1 MKIVIIGAGNVGT
14 NLRHGFQTKGVE
26 VPLIHA
32 REILSGSSML
42 PLADVYIYAVADHAL
57 AEVIAHVNAPKAL
70 HLHTSGSMPVS
81 VFGDDKPHAGILY
94 FFQTFSKDSLIEN
107 WNTIPVFI
115 EGKNIDDLAA
125 IYTLA
130 QTFSSVIYETT
141 QEERERLH
149 VAGVFANNF
158 TNLMYRYAAQILSST
173 TIPFS
178 VLLPL
183 IDQTAAK
190 VHSIPPK
197 DAQTGPANRRDQAVL
212 THHKEILDGE
222 KRTIYSL
229 LTDEIMKGVD

>member
-1 MKIVIIGAGNVGT
+1 
-14 NLRHGFQTKGVE
+14 
-26 VPLIHA
+26 
-32 REILSGSSML
+32 
-42 PLADVYIYAVADHAL
+42 
-57 AEVIAHVNAPKAL
+57 
-70 HLHTSGSMPVS
+70 MPVS

-130 QTFSSVIYETT
+130 QTFSSAIYETT

-197 DAQTGPANRRDQAVL
+197 DAQTGPANRRDQAVI